1 MKSEFTQLLAAAQ
14 LAADRAAT
22 FLREQEGR
30 LGPESWREKRPS
42 DFVTEVD
49 LATERLI
56 AEVLEREV
64 PGSRV
69 VGEELTP
76 EGSHEGLTWI
86 VDPLDGTTNFLHRF
100 PMYAVSIAAV
110 RDGEPLVGVVVHVPA
125 GIRYHAVRG
134 GGAWQDGR
142 RIVVSAVREPR
153 LALVGTGF
161 PYSEME
167 QLPLYQRQFAA
178 VVRGSGGLRR
188 PGSAALDLCDVA
200 AGRFD
205 GFWELALQPWD
216 VAAGALLVREAGGVV
231 TDHAGGSDITTRRG
245 SVVAGNP
252 AIYAW
257 LRNLLHSCGAP

>member
-1 MKSEFTQLLAAAQ
+1 MKSDLTQLLSAAR
-14 LAADRAAT
+14 LAADRAAAY
-22 FLREQEGR
+22 LRSREGS
-30 LGPESWREKRPS
+30 LAPEAWAEKRPS

-49 LATERLI
+49 RTAEAMIADVLLA
-56 AEVLEREV
+56 AV

-76 EGSHEGLTWI
+76 DGGRDGLTWI

-110 RDGEPLVGVVVHVPA
+110 EGGEPLAGVVTHVPA
-125 GIRYHAVRG
+125 GITYHAVRG
-134 GGAWQDGR
+134 GGAWQDER
-142 RIVVSAVREPR
+142 RLRVSTVGAPR
-153 LALVGTGF
+153 LALIGTGF
-161 PYSEME
+161 PYSEMD

-178 VVRGSGGLRR
+178 VVRGSGGVRR

-205 GFWELALQPWD
+205 GFWELALSPWD

-231 TDHAGGSDITTRRG
+231 TDLDGSPDVTSRRG
-245 SVVAGNP
+245 SVLAGNP
-252 AIYAW
+252 AIHAW
-257 LRNLLHSCGAP
+257 LRDLLRDA